1 MKAGERLVN
10 WVWYQNIE
18 EQDAEYREVMTDSDG
33 NSHRF
38 TLPTGGKMSPGVWQ
52 RQKQRADDILP
63 PQFAE
68 IVNNT
73 VKPFVQA
80 ITDVEPPEK
89 GTKVTRLLNG
99 KVAIVGD
106 ALAGFRPHTA
116 ASTSQAAFDAMM
128 LERVFAGRQGWEACE
143 KQMLDFAWSWQQR
156 GVMLGERS
164 QHGRHPLSKGEKA
177 GSKVSREELNM
188 RMAPPS

>member
-1 MKAGERLVN
+1 
-10 WVWYQNIE
+10 
-18 EQDAEYREVMTDSDG
+18 
-33 NSHRF
+33 
-38 TLPTGGKMSPGVWQ
+38 MSPKVWQ
-52 RQKQRADDILP
+52 KQKQRGEDLLP

-68 IVNNT
+68 LVNKT
-73 VKPFVQA
+73 EKPFVQA
-80 ITDVEPPEK
+80 ISDVEPPAK
-89 GTKVTRLLNG
+89 GTKVTRFLDD
-99 KVAIVGD
+99 KAAVVGD

-128 LERVFAGRQGWEACE
+128 LEKAFAGQLSWEQCE

-164 QHGRHPLSKGEKA
+164 QHGRHPLSRGGQA

-188 RMAPPS
+188 RGSSKS